1 MFGHCAKAI
10 GCTPSFTLACSLS
23 PTGAAHKR
31 AFRRRASSSPSGGS
45 AASGFYQFA
54 SSFAGLPQYSGK
66 NGNYASATAKAN
78 PTFHNGGQQQQRP
91 LTVPQSQIGASPSVS
106 ESTASPQ
113 TARPLTKRYGA
124 YHDIGDDAASY
135 GTQQATDAV
144 ASVSNMLYGDDY
156 AWGLAKRQ
164 SAIPSPTSAGESNL
178 IEWHWDRCGIAD
190 SVTITS
196 SQPRLS
202 LPIPPSRRASP
213 MAPHLELAAATP
225 TTASTSASS
234 HVPPPSS
241 PALSCR

>member
-1 MFGHCAKAI
+1 MTLGRCAKAI

-23 PTGAAHKR
+23 PTGAAHRR
-31 AFRRRASSSPSGGS
+31 AFRRRASPSPSGDS
-45 AASGFYQFA
+45 AASGLYQFA

-78 PTFHNGGQQQQRP
+78 PTFRNGGQQQQQQRP

-106 ESTASPQ
+106 ESTASAQ
-113 TARPLTKRYGA
+113 TAQPLTKRYGA

-164 SAIPSPTSAGESNL
+164 SAIPSPTSAGELKPARVGVDMHS
-178 IEWHWDRCGIAD
+178 GIAD
-190 SVTITS
+190 PFTITHT
-196 SQPRLS
+196 
-202 LPIPPSRRASP
+202 SRA
-213 MAPHLELAAATP
+213 
-225 TTASTSASS
+225 
-234 HVPPPSS
+234 
-241 PALSCR
+241 